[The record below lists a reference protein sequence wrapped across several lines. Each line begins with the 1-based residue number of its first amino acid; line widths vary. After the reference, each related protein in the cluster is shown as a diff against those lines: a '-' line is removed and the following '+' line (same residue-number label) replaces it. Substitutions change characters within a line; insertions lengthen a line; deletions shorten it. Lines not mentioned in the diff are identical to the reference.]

1 MSAAELNAAAGVMS
15 LQAYPAFA
23 CDLILCTRRKFA
35 RCRLCICLSAQARAH
50 HASVCGRT
58 QISSGSSRARVQSAS
73 GEGRHG
79 AR

>member
-15 LQAYPAFA
+15 LQAHQAFA

-35 RCRLCICLSAQARAH
+35 RSRLCICSSAPARAQ
-50 HASVCGRT
+50 HALVCAQT

-73 GEGRHG
+73 
-79 AR
+79 